1 MCTTITKHKIL
12 SLALT
17 QLKVV
22 CGSVQLHLEFG
33 SENAKSPVHELFT
46 PIKIKP
52 IICEAFHTED
62 IYQNLNYYYDVC
74 TTVYIREKLK

>member
-1 MCTTITKHKIL
+1 MCTTITKHKIS

-17 QLKVV
+17 QLKEV

-52 IICEAFHTED
+52 IIYEAFLTED

-74 TTVYIREKLK
+74 VQQSIHEKLK

>member
-12 SLALT
+12 SLAIT

-52 IICEAFHTED
+52 ITCEAFHTED
-62 IYQNLNYYYDVC
+62 TRI
-74 TTVYIREKLK
+74 

>member
-1 MCTTITKHKIL
+1 MCTTITKHKIS

-52 IICEAFHTED
+52 ILFVKFFSQKIPES
-62 IYQNLNYYYDVC
+62 
-74 TTVYIREKLK
+74 KLL

>member
-1 MCTTITKHKIL
+1 MSTTITKHKIL
-12 SLALT
+12 SLAII
-17 QLKVV
+17 QLKV
-22 CGSVQLHLEFG
+22 CGNVQLHLEFG

-62 IYQNLNYYYDVC
+62 TRI
-74 TTVYIREKLK
+74 